1 MSLLLI
7 RYIRLGINRSDRKQ
21 GLLLE
26 PKDYR
31 KAIQAKNEE
40 EENESP
46 MLKSALTQVDKL
58 KESRENEIIMSPEQF
73 QKIAQAIGQ
82 EKVAFNTYF

>member
-1 MSLLLI
+1 
-7 RYIRLGINRSDRKQ
+7 
-21 GLLLE
+21 
-26 PKDYR
+26 
-31 KAIQAKNEE
+31 
-40 EENESP
+40 

-82 EKVAFNTYF
+82 EKVAFNTYFWFLTIHIIKLVPQNSKTKSKQPVNASRSAKKH